1 VGRFFYFVK
10 RWLDRVP
17 GGMMLVPLCIGA
29 LLRTL
34 WPNLFAS
41 DNTLFRTSFTGGLL
55 TGAVPFLAAFY
66 VCLGSTIDLRQT
78 GYIVKKGFALW
89 IGKIGTAA
97 AIGVLIRL
105 FAGSH
110 QNDVFLGLSA
120 LAIVAAL
127 SDTNGGLYMALMAQL
142 GSKVEDVAA
151 YSIMSLESG
160 PFFTM
165 LILGVTGLASF
176 PLVAFVFAILPLLIG
191 VALGNWDPEW
201 RAFLKNGPSLLIPFF
216 AVALGTG
223 IDLTKVASAGIS
235 GVLLG
240 LFVVV
245 LTGIVLFVI
254 DRLTGGNGLAG
265 LAASSTAGNAAAV
278 PPVVAA
284 IYVAYAPIAALA
296 TVQVSACVIVT
307 AILTPVVTAWYAT
320 HIAPRTRS
328 RGDALAA

>member
-1 VGRFFYFVK
+1 MK
-10 RWLDRVP
+10 RWVDRVP
-17 GGMMLVPLCIGA
+17 GGMMLVPLFFGA

-34 WPNLFAS
+34 FPHVFAA
-41 DNTLFRTSFTGGLL
+41 DNTVFRTSFTGGLF

-89 IGKIGTAA
+89 LGKIGTAA
-97 AIGVLIRL
+97 LIGFAIHW
-105 FAGSH
+105 FAPQH

-120 LAIVAAL
+120 LAIVAAF
-127 SDTNGGLYMALMAQL
+127 SDTNGGLYMALMGQL

-176 PLVAFVFAILPLLIG
+176 PLIAFVLAILPLAIG
-191 VALGNWDPEW
+191 IALGNWDPEW
-201 RAFLKNGPSLLIPFF
+201 RAFLKNGAQLMIPFF
-216 AVALGTG
+216 ALALGTG
-223 IDLTKVASAGIS
+223 IDLTKIAAAGLSGILL
-235 GVLLG
+235 GVL
-240 LFVVV
+240 VVIV
-245 LTGIVLFVI
+245 TGIVLVLL
-254 DRLTGGNGLAG
+254 DRATGGNGLAG
-265 LAASSTAGNAAAV
+265 IAAASTAGNAAAV

-284 IYVAYAPIAALA
+284 LYAAYAPIAAVA

-307 AILTPVVTAWYAT
+307 AVLTPIVTAWYAT
-320 HIAPRTRS
+320 RVGS
-328 RGDALAA
+328 RRPLREEALASST

>member
-1 VGRFFYFVK
+1 
-10 RWLDRVP
+10 
-17 GGMMLVPLCIGA
+17 MMLVPLCIGA
-29 LLRTL
+29 LLRTF
-34 WPNLFAS
+34 WPNVFAS
-41 DNTLFRTSFTGGLL
+41 DNTIFRTSFTGGLL

-66 VCLGSTIDLRQT
+66 VCLGSTIDVRQT
-78 GYIVKKGFALW
+78 GHIVKKGVALW

-97 AIGVLIRL
+97 VIGVLIRV

-110 QNDVFLGLSA
+110 PNDVFLGLSA

-127 SDTNGGLYMALMAQL
+127 SDTNGGLYMALMAQF

-165 LILGVTGLASF
+165 FILGVTGLASF
-176 PLVAFVFAILPLLIG
+176 PLLAFVFAIVPLLIG

-201 RAFLKNGPSLLIPFF
+201 RAFLKGGPALLIPFF
-216 AVALGTG
+216 ALALGTG

-240 LFVVV
+240 VFVVV
-245 LTGIVLFVI
+245 LTGIVLFAI

-284 IYVAYAPIAALA
+284 IYAAYAPIAALA

-307 AILTPVVTAWYAT
+307 AILTPIVTAWYST
-320 HIAPRTRS
+320 HIAPRARP